1 MYPTLFGTQMG
12 PSCKSAKSL
21 AGTQGS
27 CLPTLCSWPGATGSN
42 WRPQNPVDDSPS
54 LPSFSPSHSPPYWLP
69 EWQPPFPAHNHP
81 LVLSKVWWCNDTSKH
96 ADLIFKCWRQPFYF
110 FRIQWLTVV
119 QGQKKKKL
127 LVPAMLLDLR
137 CLDFLWGSLTF
148 LYPQEKLNL
157 GYLHTLLLFFFFLTD
172 SGKCICSPKG
182 KLLLYLQSFTDIFM
196 WPVLEPPNTHTHSY
210 LESVQSIAY
219 SSCWTQVYL

>member
-1 MYPTLFGTQMG
+1 MRQWSHLVLDFCLWEV
-12 PSCKSAKSL
+12 SDFRFSL
-21 AGTQGS
+21 
-27 CLPTLCSWPGATGSN
+27 LISN
-42 WRPQNPVDDSPS
+42 WSI
-54 LPSFSPSHSPPYWLP
+54 
-69 EWQPPFPAHNHP
+69 E
-81 LVLSKVWWCNDTSKH
+81 
-96 ADLIFKCWRQPFYF
+96 IFYF

-119 QGQKKKKL
+119 QGQKKKL

-157 GYLHTLLLFFFFLTD
+157 SYLHTLLLFFFLLTD

-210 LESVQSIAY
+210 LESIQSIAY